1 VLAALLGLIAAQ
13 LAAAV
18 ATVLAYRRRLRLA
31 GFVEAVA
38 EADELVSKALL
49 AARRAQARELPLAHR
64 AALLEE
70 TRSALDQAA
79 AIMRGTPVPLR
90 LVVRR
95 EFPVP
100 ASAASPSAPGR
111 RGRPRA

>member
-13 LAAAV
+13 LAGAV
-18 ATVLAYRRRLRLA
+18 ATVLVYRRRLRLA
-31 GFVEAVA
+31 GFTEARE

-79 AIMRGTPVPLR
+79 AIMRVTPVPLQ
-90 LVVRR
+90 LIVRR
-95 EFPVP
+95 ELPAP
-100 ASAASPSAPGR
+100 ASAASPSVPGR